1 MEDNFTFDEVDE
13 ERFVRKQ
20 KLAYKEEVAK
30 AKDFLEQMKSTYYD
44 EIKLRPSVTLTE
56 QKKAMEPPFSNDT
69 TRTTT
74 RLSSS
79 SGVSLYI
86 KQN

>member
-1 MEDNFTFDEVDE
+1 MEDNFTFDEEVDE

-44 EIKLRPSVTLTE
+44 EIKLRPSVT
-56 QKKAMEPPFSNDT
+56 Q
-69 TRTTT
+69 
-74 RLSSS
+74 
-79 SGVSLYI
+79 
-86 KQN
+86 